1 MISDIVLLFLNQPDD
16 FTHLFCDILIAFP
29 FMGTQASGAILDA
42 VVGVGEIAAAGF
54 AQGVEGAVAED
65 AGECFGIGI
74 FVAGKVFALFILEE
88 VVMCHGVTSFE
99 FVPGKFVGGRG
110 GEGQFLA
117 GFGVAEAKKG
127 GPECDFAV
135 ICVGAVLPIAHQGQ
149 VSG

>member
-42 VVGVGEIAAAGF
+42 VVGVGEIAAAVF

-65 AGECFGIGI
+65 AGECFGVGI
-74 FVAGKVFALFILEE
+74 LVAGEIFALPVLEKI
-88 VVMCHGVTSFE
+88 VMCHVVTSLKLVPGE
-99 FVPGKFVGGRG
+99 FVRRGR
-110 GEGQFLA
+110 GEGQLLA

-135 ICVGAVLPIAHQGQ
+135 ICVSAVLPIAHQGQ